1 MTATIAIA
9 EDEADLLDA
18 VAEYLTAHG
27 FRVLAARDGAAFRNI
42 VGRETIDVAVLDIS
56 MPGEDGLS
64 LARWVMEQGEAGII
78 FASAHGGDIDR
89 VVGLELGADDYVV
102 KPYDL
107 RELLARIRAV
117 LRRVGVAAGSAPF
130 AAAPRQVA

>member
-9 EDEADLLDA
+9 EDEADLLEA
-18 VAEYLTAHG
+18 VAEYLSAHG
-27 FRVLAARDGAAFRNI
+27 FRVLAARDGAAFRTI
-42 VGRETIDVAVLDIS
+42 VDREQVDIAVLDIS

-64 LARWVMEQGEAGII
+64 LARWLMEQGEAGII

-89 VVGLELGADDYVV
+89 IVGLELGADDYLV

-107 RELLARIRAV
+107 RELLARVRSV
-117 LRRVGVAAGSAPF
+117 LRRVGLPAGAPGF
-130 AAAPRQVA
+130 SPSRQVA